1 MMFAAVA
8 SRRFPAAI
16 CRSTRVLAVVP
27 SSASPAGVGLWSS
40 SSSHGKRAMSDLPYH
55 IVMGM
60 PALSP
65 TMEAGAIS
73 SWTVAEGESFM
84 AGDSL
89 AEIETDKATIAFE
102 AQDDGVVAKHLVT
115 AGDGAE
121 IIVGTAILVVV
132 EEPEDVAAFASFVAP
147 VEEAAAAPVPEP
159 PKTAPAPVV
168 VAAAPTPA
176 PVVVATPPP
185 APVAVAPAVPEP
197 VAVPPPSAAA
207 AAPTTV
213 GPAWGYLARTAS
225 PLAKMMSREQKAYIA
240 KYGSTGQLP
249 L

>member
-40 SSSHGKRAMSDLPYH
+40 SSHGKRAMSDLPYH

-65 TMEAGAIS
+65 TMEAGSIS

-132 EEPEDVAAFASFVAP
+132 EEPEDVAAFSSFVAP
-147 VEEAAAAPVPEP
+147 VEEAAAPAPVAVLEP
-159 PKTAPAPVV
+159 PKKAPEPV
-168 VAAAPTPA
+168 VAAAPTPE

-185 APVAVAPAVPEP
+185 APVAVAPVVPEP
-197 VAVPPPSAAA
+197 VAVPLPSAA